1 MIEFVPYNWKWIDA
15 GTDCGFAICN
25 CRENVMKHTAM
36 LAIVAVFITA
46 PISAQAAPTERIGSA
61 VQVVNEVRAEF
72 EQDRRDL
79 TSGDEVHQDE
89 LIEVGPRSIGELE
102 FADETKLALG
112 PGSRLLLDKF
122 VYNGQSTKGD
132 IIVNLVK
139 GTFRFITGLATKTSY
154 RIRTPGAA
162 ITVRGTIFDVFVA
175 DDDTVWLLLL
185 EGGITACN
193 DRGNCKE
200 LSRPGRILR
209 VAPDGEVSDPMRWA
223 LLPGNEAIGFAV
235 AFPFMV
241 TAPSINPNPP
251 LTRQAVLDP
260 EPPKKKSKAKK
271 AKKKKVKKSRRTSKS
286 KKKVTKKKTYK
297 RKRTVTVR
305 KKKRRVVKKRR
316 RPKRNSDASNAAA
329 AAIAIGIGI
338 GLAKGFKKKKHR
350 GGGGKHY
357 PNRY

>member
-46 PISAQAAPTERIGSA
+46 PINTQAAPTERIGSA

-72 EQDRRDL
+72 ERGRRDL

-200 LSRPGRILR
+200 LSRPGHILR

-241 TAPSINPNPP
+241 TPPSINPNPP
-251 LTRQAVLDP
+251 LSRQAVLDP
-260 EPPKKKSKAKK
+260 EPPKKKSKP
-271 AKKKKVKKSRRTSKS
+271 KKKKVKKSRGKSKS

-305 KKKRRVVKKRR
+305 KKTRRVVKKRR